1 MVFLGAADVDIP
13 ADVRPWA
20 RPGPERERRE
30 RHAALLVGD
39 SIAAVTYFGTPSWP
53 WRYSG
58 FDSISHGV
66 ELATRGGHTF
76 SSTWAIDRAHVGLS
90 FRREAMRP
98 RWMSGYTHLRVWEP
112 EPGGWAA
119 LMTRPI
125 DEVRLLWWDQSP
137 PDGADGCHAVS
148 LRAGEHTVHLVLGG
162 VAPDDGVEGQDDNVA
177 VVFDEAVAE
186 RARLGPWM
194 P

>member
-20 RPGPERERRE
+20 SPGPERERRE
-30 RHAALLVGD
+30 RHAELLVGD
-39 SIAAVTYFGTPSWP
+39 TIAAATYFGTPSWP

-58 FDSISHGV
+58 FDSVSHGV
-66 ELATRGGHTF
+66 ELATRSGRTF

-90 FRREAMRP
+90 FRCEAMRP

-119 LMTRPI
+119 LMTQPI
-125 DEVRLLWWDQSP
+125 DEVVLHWWEC
-137 PDGADGCHAVS
+137 GCHAAT
-148 LRAGEHTVHLVLGG
+148 LRAAEHTVHVVLGG
-162 VAPDDGVEGQDDNVA
+162 VAPDDGLEGQDDNVA

>member
-1 MVFLGAADVDIP
+1 VVFLGAADVDIP
-13 ADVRPWA
+13 PEVRPWA
-20 RPGPERERRE
+20 SPGPERERRE
-30 RHAALLVGD
+30 RHAELLVGD

-53 WRYSG
+53 WRFRGY
-58 FDSISHGV
+58 DSVSHGV

-98 RWMSGYTHLRVWEP
+98 RWMSSYTHLRVWEP

-119 LMTRPI
+119 LLTRRI
-125 DEVRLLWWDQSP
+125 DEVVLHWW
-137 PDGADGCHAVS
+137 ACGCHAAT

-162 VAPDDGVEGQDDNVA
+162 AGPDDGLEGQDENVA

-194 P
+194 PGG